1 MLNVK
6 SMDVI
11 ENDRDSWEFHE
22 RSDDEDGNYNESIRS
37 SSSIFLDHKGMKEF
51 GIEDKNI
58 DQSPTDSQT
67 DRVYRHRKNGLD
79 DHVDGIIDGSDVD
92 SGTILEKN
100 RAFEISPSRKRTRR
114 EKSYEIVKVAGDYDH
129 LVKDVSSLDPDDD
142 DGDETTSEFVVTL
155 EDLED
160 SSLQTSSSWVSSII
174 NSVASIFGAGYVG
187 IPYALSLA
195 GLPLGILLLIVI
207 AIISGKRINFGE
219 LLG

>member
-22 RSDDEDGNYNESIRS
+22 RSDDEDGNYDE
-37 SSSIFLDHKGMKEF
+37 
-51 GIEDKNI
+51 
-58 DQSPTDSQT
+58 SPTDSQT

-79 DHVDGIIDGSDVD
+79 DHVDGIIDDSDVD

-100 RAFEISPSRKRTRR
+100 RVFEISPSRKRTRQ

-129 LVKDVSSLDPDDD
+129 LVKDVSSLDPDDDD

-207 AIISGKRINFGE
+207 AIISGKRINIWRSLRSIGW
-219 LLG
+219 